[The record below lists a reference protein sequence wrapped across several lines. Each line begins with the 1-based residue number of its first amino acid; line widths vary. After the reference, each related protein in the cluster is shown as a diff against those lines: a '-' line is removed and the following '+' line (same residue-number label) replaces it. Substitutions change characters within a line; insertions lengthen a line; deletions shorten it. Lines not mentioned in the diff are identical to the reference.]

1 MQNEAP
7 SSDGQESS
15 EEAEMKRK
23 KIEAQKVIV
32 GREEMEL
39 IVFKIAFLIS
49 FLLSISVH
57 TFSNRGFCLL

>member
-1 MQNEAP
+1 LQNEAP

-32 GREEMEL
+32 GREAMEL
-39 IVFKIAFLIS
+39 VFKIAFL
-49 FLLSISVH
+49 
-57 TFSNRGFCLL
+57 TQ

>member
-15 EEAEMKRK
+15 EEAETKRK

-39 IVFKIAFLIS
+39 IVFKIAFL
-49 FLLSISVH
+49 
-57 TFSNRGFCLL
+57 T